1 MQTAHKANVPFRP
14 AFDDKMVINPELEPG
29 DMLIFTE
36 AVCCFRQTHDSPP
49 FTVARV
55 PEPSRNLV
63 VRSSTLSVGGGGVQ
77 LVHGTRNWQ
86 SDRPRRSILYKYSPG
101 YSTWGNPEALAP
113 ARELASTE
121 LQRQLLRP
129 PGVGGRET
137 LALEEAGKWG
147 DANARL

>member
-1 MQTAHKANVPFRP
+1 
-14 AFDDKMVINPELEPG
+14 
-29 DMLIFTE
+29 MLIFTE
-36 AVCCFRQTHDSPP
+36 AVCIYSARPVP

-55 PEPSRNLV
+55 PEPSMQSV
-63 VRSSTLSVGGGGVQ
+63 VRSSSLSVGGGGAQ
-77 LVHGTRNWQ
+77 LVHGTRNWE

-129 PGVGGRET
+129 PGVGGRDT